1 MTGSAATPQ
10 RDKLHADLLIEHA
23 AQVLTCAALPGNPV
37 GSIDDG
43 SIAVSGERIVAV
55 GPAGQVAS
63 QVDASSAHV
72 IDARGR
78 IVAPG
83 FVDCHTHL
91 VFGGSRAREYG
102 LRMTHTPDEIRA
114 MGIPT
119 GILATVDMTRS
130 ESVEQLTASAAERL
144 RRMLYCGTTT
154 VESKSGYGLS
164 LAEEL
169 KMLEVNGQLQATQP
183 VDVVSTFLGAHE
195 FPSEMARE
203 KYIDLLVGEM
213 IPTVAERGL
222 AQFCDVYCDEGYYT
236 ADESRQILEAGE
248 AVGLRAKIH
257 TDAYSDIGGADMAAD
272 LGVISADHLNYTRR
286 ESMRR
291 LAKAGVVGVLMP
303 ALDFAVRHPRPFDA
317 RAMMDEGMTL
327 ALATDLCPA
336 CWAESMVFVMQLA
349 CRLYRFSPEEA
360 LLASTWGAA
369 KSLGL
374 ERDRGTLESGKRAD
388 IQIWNVPTFEDV
400 IYRLGNNPVEM
411 VIARGEVVVASK

>member
-1 MTGSAATPQ
+1 
-10 RDKLHADLLIEHA
+10 
-23 AQVLTCAALPGNPV
+23 
-37 GSIDDG
+37 
-43 SIAVSGERIVAV
+43 
-55 GPAGQVAS
+55 
-63 QVDASSAHV
+63 
-72 IDARGR
+72 
-78 IVAPG
+78 
-83 FVDCHTHL
+83 
-91 VFGGSRAREYG
+91 
-102 LRMTHTPDEIRA
+102 
-114 MGIPT
+114 MGIPI

-130 ESVEQLTASAAERL
+130 ESVDQLTASAAERL

-169 KMLEVNGQLQATQP
+169 KMLEVNGQLQAAQP

-195 FPSEMARE
+195 FPREMTRE

-213 IPTVAERGL
+213 IPMVAERGL

-236 ADESRQILEAGE
+236 ADEARQVLEAGE
-248 AVGLRAKIH
+248 AAGLRAKIH

-303 ALDFAVRHPRPFDA
+303 ALDFAVRHPWPFDA

-374 ERDRGTLESGKRAD
+374 ETDRGTLESGKRAD

-411 VIARGEVVVASK
+411 VIARGEVVIDGRPRMKTRILE